1 MKCESSDISGINRC
15 NYFSGKKKIGV
26 SILVYIVVWCNDHQW
41 EWVYSS
47 NSTKCQK
54 IV

>member
-1 MKCESSDISGINRC
+1 VNQVTFLALIGVTTSLE
-15 NYFSGKKKIGV
+15 KKIGV

-41 EWVYSS
+41 EWVCSS